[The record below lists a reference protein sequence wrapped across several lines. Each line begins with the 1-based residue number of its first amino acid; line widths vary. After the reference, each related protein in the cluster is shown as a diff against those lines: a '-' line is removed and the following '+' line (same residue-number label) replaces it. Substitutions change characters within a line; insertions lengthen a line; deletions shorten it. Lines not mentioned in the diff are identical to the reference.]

1 MEKNSKKA
9 NYSSPLIFCA
19 FTLFL
24 CVFCILL
31 TLSSRQN
38 DAQKTDS
45 DATDS
50 TDASSATLTAV
61 VIDAGHGGEDGGAA
75 SADGM
80 QEKDINL
87 AIALMLRD
95 YYTAA
100 GVPTVLT
107 RDDDILLYDKSAD
120 HVGKKKMMDLA
131 SRLATANGTENAL
144 FISIHQNAFSDKKY
158 NGLQVWYS
166 PYSAVSFDIA
176 KDIQSA
182 STLIQPSNYR
192 KVKAADEKLFLLHRL
207 RTPAVLVECGFMS
220 NDEEAARLSTE
231 EYQRKLAFTIFI
243 STLKYFKIP

>member
-1 MEKNSKKA
+1 MEKKSKKA

-24 CVFCILL
+24 CAFCILL
-31 TLSSRQN
+31 TLANRQN

-45 DATDS
+45 EVTDNTES
-50 TDASSATLTAV
+50 ASGTFTAV
-61 VIDAGHGGEDGGAA
+61 VIDAGHGGEDGGAV
-75 SADGM
+75 SADGA

-100 GVPTVLT
+100 GIPTVLT
-107 RDDDILLYDKSAD
+107 RDGDVLLYDKNAD
-120 HVGKKKMMDLA
+120 HVGRKKMMDLA
-131 SRLATANGTENAL
+131 SRLATAEGTESSL

-166 PYSAVSFDIA
+166 PHSAQSFDIA

-192 KVKAADEKLFLLHRL
+192 KVKAADENLFILHRL
-207 RTPAVLVECGFMS
+207 HSPAVLVECGFMS
-220 NDEEAARLSTE
+220 NTEEASRLASE

-243 STLKYFKIP
+243 STVKYFKIP